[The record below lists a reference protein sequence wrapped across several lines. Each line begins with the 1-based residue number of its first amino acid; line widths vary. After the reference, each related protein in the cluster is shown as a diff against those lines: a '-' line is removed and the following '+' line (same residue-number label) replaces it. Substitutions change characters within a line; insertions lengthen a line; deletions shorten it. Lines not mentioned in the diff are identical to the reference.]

1 MSRNLLISLI
11 ITTYN
16 RPDALAVVLHSLS
29 AQTLPASEV
38 LVADDG
44 SGEDTARVVQ
54 AAAGNLSLRHVWQD
68 DDGFRAGRARNLAVS
83 QSSGDYL
90 VFIDGDCVLRPN
102 FLRCH
107 ADLAEAGQFVAGNRV
122 LLSERF
128 TAEVLAKALDL
139 PAFSLADWWRHAR
152 AGDINRFLPLL
163 ELPGQAWRKR
173 QPARWQ
179 GARTCNLA
187 VWRRDFEAVNGFDE
201 AFSGWGH
208 EDADL
213 AVRLL
218 RSGVRRKDG
227 RFGTAVLH
235 LWHKE
240 NDRSHLPENERRLAE
255 ILAGTRVRAGQG
267 LSGHR
272 PA

>member
-1 MSRNLLISLI
+1 MKTSLI
-11 ITTYN
+11 VTTYN
-16 RPDALAVVLHSLS
+16 RPDALARVLASLT
-29 AQTLPASEV
+29 AQQRLADEV

-44 SGEDTARVVQ
+44 SGAATAQVVQ
-54 AAAGNLSLRHVWQD
+54 AAAARLPLRHIWQE

-83 QSSGDYL
+83 RASGDYL
-90 VFIDGDCVLRPN
+90 VFIDGDCVLRPS

-128 TAEVLAKALDL
+128 TAEALTQELDL
-139 PAFSLADWWRHAR
+139 PAFSLADWWRHRR

-240 NDRSHLPENERRLAE
+240 NDRSRLPENERRLAE
-255 ILAGTRVRAGQG
+255 ILAGTRIRAEQG
-267 LSGHR
+267 LSGHL
-272 PA
+272 AG